1 MTPRFID
8 EIVNEVLNRLF
19 TIARAK
25 SDISGNDAQIE
36 GIAGENRDCKQLA
49 LPGFSSGTVP
59 EDVLLILR
67 RRSGAYSIGCLSHC
81 PGEEPGDR
89 NIWLSNGF
97 IFRLRDQSM
106 KVIDPSAQETFVV
119 DSTIPTIPNPAN
131 PLATSLLPV
140 ARQGDGI
147 MLGGMAVPNAIVAT
161 SLEVKAK

>member
-1 MTPRFID
+1 MNSRFID

-25 SDISGNDAQIE
+25 SDISGNTAQIE

-59 EDVLLILR
+59 EDELLILR
-67 RRSGAYSIGCLSHC
+67 RRSGAYSIGCLTHC

-89 NIWLSNGF
+89 NIWLSDGF
-97 IFRLRDQSM
+97 ILRLRDQSM
-106 KVIDPSAQETFVV
+106 KIIDPSAQDTFTV
-119 DSTIPTIPNPAN
+119 DSTMPTIANPAN
-131 PLATSLLPV
+131 PAAMTLLPV
-140 ARQGDGI
+140 ARHGDGI
-147 MLGGMAVPNAIVAT
+147 MLGGMALPNAIVAT